1 MSNSDDM
8 FMGELEF
15 LRHIVRETARM
26 SYPGRFGG
34 KLGRSKLPTMVIA
47 G

>member
-1 MSNSDDM
+1 ME
-8 FMGELEF
+8 ELEF
-15 LRHIVRETARM
+15 FRHIVRETAGM

-34 KLGRSKLPTMVIA
+34 KLCRSKLPTMVIA

>member
-1 MSNSDDM
+1 
-8 FMGELEF
+8 MGELEF
-15 LRHIVRETARM
+15 FRHVVRETARM

-34 KLGRSKLPTMVIA
+34 KFGRSKLPTMVMA